1 VDPIEHPLSGPL
13 VVSTAQPDPPAARPQ
28 ATAVPGSLPA
38 SRTFARVALAMS
50 LALLAWLAVYLVIS
64 VPNGWFPA
72 APIKAFAASGLAL
85 NRGTG
90 QLLDNDL
97 RVTAPDSTGVTLISV
112 VPDLKASDY
121 PVIEWIAIGLP
132 EQAVVRLLWRTDQ
145 APEKLNA
152 INVRVELGRPMPVM
166 VANDPAW
173 TGRVIGLALAIQ
185 TPLSEPIRIRGV
197 IAKPMGALE
206 IIGDR
211 AREWSAF
218 EGWTGTSINTI
229 NGGADIQGL
238 PLPVLMALTIAL
250 AGAAVL
256 VIERLRPGAIGASA
270 PMALGTL
277 FLIAWLILDARWTAN
292 LVQQERHTAEQYA
305 GKSTRDKLLANED
318 AQVFTFVE
326 RALQVL
332 PSRPVRIFVAADV
345 HYFRGRAAYHLY
357 PHSVFFDP
365 RSREIPWA
373 DQMRPGDWLLV
384 YQQRGIQYDAGR
396 QMLRWES
403 GRTTGAEL
411 KLVGPGAALFRMR

>member
-1 VDPIEHPLSGPL
+1 MVDGDLS
-13 VVSTAQPDPPAARPQ
+13 
-28 ATAVPGSLPA
+28 
-38 SRTFARVALAMS
+38 
-50 LALLAWLAVYLVIS
+50 
-64 VPNGWFPA
+64 
-72 APIKAFAASGLAL
+72 
-85 NRGTG
+85 
-90 QLLDNDL
+90 
-97 RVTAPDSTGVTLISV
+97 VTAADSTGVTLISLA
-112 VPDLKASDY
+112 PELRASDY
-121 PVIEWIAIGLP
+121 PVIAWIAIGVP
-132 EQAVVRLLWRTDQ
+132 EQAVVRLLWRTAH

-152 INVRVELGRPMPVM
+152 INVQVELSRLLPVT

-185 TPLSEPIRIRGV
+185 GPLSEPIRIRGV

-206 IIGDR
+206 ILGDR
-211 AREWSAF
+211 AQEWSAF
-218 EGWTGTSINTI
+218 EGWAGTSINTI
-229 NGGADIQGL
+229 NGGADIQDL

-270 PMALGTL
+270 PMALGIL

-292 LVQQERHTAEQYA
+292 LVHQERHTAEQYA

-318 AQVFTFVE
+318 AQLFAFVE

-332 PSRPVRIFVAADV
+332 PSRPVRIFVAADL

-365 RSREIPWA
+365 RSREIQWA
-373 DQMRPGDWLLV
+373 DQMRAGDWLLV
-384 YQQRGIQYDAGR
+384 YQQRGIQYDASR
-396 QMLRWES
+396 QMLRWET
-403 GRTTGAEL
+403 GRTTSAEL

>member
-1 VDPIEHPLSGPL
+1 MAPIEHPLSGPL
-13 VVSTAQPDPPAARPQ
+13 VVSAAQPDPPAAGPP
-28 ATAVPGSLPA
+28 ATAVPRNLPP
-38 SRTFARVALAMS
+38 SRTFARVALAMF
-50 LALLAWLAVYLVIS
+50 LALLAWLAIYLVIS
-64 VPNGWFPA
+64 VPSGWFPA

-85 NRGTG
+85 TRGAG
-90 QLLDNDL
+90 QLVDGDL
-97 RVTAPDSTGVTLISV
+97 RVTAADSTGVTLISL
-112 VPDLKASDY
+112 VPELRASDY
-121 PVIEWIAIGLP
+121 PVIAWIAIGVP
-132 EQAVVRLLWRTDQ
+132 EQAVVRLLWRTDH

-152 INVRVELGRPMPVM
+152 INVRVELSRLLPVT

-185 TPLSEPIRIRGV
+185 GPLSEPIRIRGV

-206 IIGDR
+206 ILGDR

-229 NGGADIQGL
+229 NGGADIQDL
-238 PLPVLMALTIAL
+238 PLPVLMALTITL

-256 VIERLRPGAIGASA
+256 VIERLRPGAFGASA
-270 PMALGTL
+270 PMALGIL

-318 AQVFTFVE
+318 AQLFAFVE

-332 PSRPVRIFVAADV
+332 PSRPVRIFVAADL

-365 RSREIPWA
+365 RSREIQWA
-373 DQMRPGDWLLV
+373 DQMRAGDWLLV
-384 YQQRGIQYDAGR
+384 YQQRGIQYDASR
-396 QMLRWES
+396 QMLKWET
-403 GRTTGAEL
+403 GRTTSAEL

>member
-1 VDPIEHPLSGPL
+1 MVPIEHPLSGPL
-13 VVSTAQPDPPAARPQ
+13 VVSTAQPDPPAAGPP
-28 ATAVPGSLPA
+28 ATAVPSSLPP
-38 SRTFARVALAMS
+38 SRTFARLALAMLVAS
-50 LALLAWLAVYLVIS
+50 LAWLAVYLVVS
-64 VPNGWFPA
+64 VPNGWFPT
-72 APIKAFAASGLAL
+72 APVKAFAASGLAL
-85 NRGTG
+85 TRGTG
-90 QLLDNDL
+90 QLADDDL
-97 RVTAPDSTGVTLISV
+97 RVTAADSTGVTLVSL

-121 PVIEWIAIGLP
+121 PVIAWIAIGLP

-145 APEKLNA
+145 SPEKLNA
-152 INVRVELGRPMPVM
+152 ISVRVELGRPVPVM

-185 TPLSEPIRIRGV
+185 APLSEPIRIRGV

-218 EGWTGTSINTI
+218 EGWTGTSINTV

-256 VIERLRPGAIGASA
+256 VIERLRPGAFGASA

-318 AQVFTFVE
+318 APLFTFVE

-365 RSREIPWA
+365 RNREIHWT

-384 YQQRGIQYDAGR
+384 YQQRGIQYDASR
-396 QMLRWES
+396 QMLKWES

-411 KLVGPGAALFRMR
+411 KLVGQGAALFRMR